1 MTSQNFLAGPGI
13 GLMFDESTNA
23 LLGISKTFTENTFGF
38 TITAEEVRG
47 GPGNMLFGKYYHDAN
62 LTVSI
67 TDCIFDLNYIGF
79 MTGTNPT
86 QGGVTLME
94 EELTV
99 GSSGGTVT
107 LSQTPVA
114 FNGSIIGWYKKP
126 TDTEW
131 AIGNV
136 SGTTMTIPGSQAN
149 AHYCVKYFYENLN
162 AKSIVINAQ
171 YVPKTIHL
179 VILNDL
185 FPASA
190 GGTTVSSTSPK
201 SGRLITDIPR
211 FQFDGTGDLTLAAAS
226 AATVPLTGT
235 ALAVTSADTCE
246 DTPYYATMTEEIYGA
261 KWQDNVIAIAVE
273 NGDVTLAQS
282 GTETLLVR
290 AVFGDNTPAQRMPN
304 SAFTFAVEDNPA
316 STATGTTVGENT
328 GIITAGSTNGNCVIS
343 VNLTDYTDQV
353 EPAYV
358 LVTVTGG

>member
-1 MTSQNFLAGPGI
+1 
-13 GLMFDESTNA
+13 
-23 LLGISKTFTENTFGF
+23 
-38 TITAEEVRG
+38 
-47 GPGNMLFGKYYHDAN
+47 MLFGKYYHDAN

-67 TDCIFDLNYIGF
+67 TDCIFDLNYIGY

-86 QGGVTLME
+86 QGGVTLKE
-94 EELTV
+94 EELVV
-99 GSSGGTVT
+99 GALGGTVT
-107 LSQTPVA
+107 LTETPVA
-114 FNGSIIGWYKKP
+114 FNGVIIGWYKKP

-131 AIGNV
+131 SIGNV
-136 SGTTMTIPGSQAN
+136 TGNTMTIPGSQQN

-185 FPASA
+185 FPASE

-235 ALAVTSADTCE
+235 ALAVTSLDTCE
-246 DTPYYATMTEEIYGA
+246 DTPYYATMTEEIFGA

-273 NGDVTLAQS
+273 NGDVDLTATT
-282 GTETLLVR
+282 GTETLMVR

-304 SAFTFAVEDNPA
+304 SAFTFAVESAPA
-316 STATGTTVGENT
+316 STATGTQVGANT
-328 GIITAGSTNGNCVIS
+328 GVITAGSTNGECIIS
-343 VNLTDYTDQV
+343 VNLTNYTGQV

-358 LVTVTGG
+358 KVTVSGG